1 MDDED
6 YSENSDGSFN
16 SEKDFITLSKKSK
29 RTELSYID
37 DSSLSGIKSKYKRT
51 RSPPYC
57 HLFITPTKRKV
68 IEKKQPDQFQITL
81 TENQLTTFNNN
92 FSLLKADFEILEDY
106 EKKFFKDTT
115 LDIMFIM
122 DITGSMGMWLSE
134 AKANITNIINE
145 IIENNPCS
153 KIRIG
158 FVGYRDFTEEGKP
171 IGQYVSLDFTSNV
184 EEAKTFISQIE
195 VNGGGDEPEDIAGG
209 LELVLNMKWES
220 NARYAVLVCD
230 APCHGNKYHGT
241 MYDKYSDGDPNGLV
255 IEDLISSFVKKNIT
269 LYCIEINDSTKKM
282 FAIMKEIYEGSKEC
296 EFHVKTLG
304 NATNQ
309 FAFFVA
315 FTASV
320 TLGNITYNRTKL
332 EDVIKTFRDET
343 IETIIKKYN
352 KDPTSILNDV
362 LIDEIEGLALSENEQ
377 KMFSFINRMSSLNI
391 NKEKTLSNSNEETND
406 IVIEL
411 NGINIQFNHYYQ
423 AIAHSIEC
431 KKDAHLINNWTSPIV
446 AKNKFRTQFSIDSL
460 VNVHFDIEKN
470 VYYLILYDYTL
481 NKKIH
486 CEIMKT
492 IPKIY
497 YDNIDKMIEDKLRDN
512 ALCNHLA
519 DYFNLRLL
527 EYCPDQKIYIKFRR
541 LFLYEIDSFPSKYL
555 IGYNDSNEINKDNT
569 VKLSKTLL
577 EAFSHFSYQF
587 TEGNMIV
594 TNLKDDS
601 NQNLIIDY
609 HISKLQNDDHG
620 NIMKFFVSHYCNDIC
635 KKLKLIHPRKK
646 KTDFT
651 LTNEFY
657 LDHLITGAKLCELC
671 KKPLQSKDDVC
682 VSCTEKT
689 AISTKK
695 KICSECHNMFTYSCY
710 YYNVQMIDYPEK
722 CGNCTFRF

>member
-6 YSENSDGSFN
+6 FSDK
-16 SEKDFITLSKKSK
+16 SEKSYDSDEFITLSKKSK

-37 DSSLSGIKSKYKRT
+37 DSSLSSVKSKFKNKK
-51 RSPPYC
+51 RSPPYT
-57 HLFITPTKRKV
+57 HLFITPTKTKT
-68 IEKKQPDQFQITL
+68 IEKKEPDQFQITL
-81 TENQLTTFNNN
+81 TENQLATFNNN
-92 FSLLKADFEILEDY
+92 FSLLKGDFEILEDY

-134 AKANITNIINE
+134 AKSNITNIINE
-145 IIENNPCS
+145 ITENNPCS

-158 FVGYRDFTEEGKP
+158 FVGYRDFTEDGKP
-171 IGQYVSLDFTSNV
+171 EGQYVSLDFTSNV

-195 VNGGGDEPEDIAGG
+195 VYGGGDEPEDIAGG
-209 LELVLNMKWES
+209 LQLVLNMKWES

-230 APCHGNKYHGT
+230 APCHGSQYHGT

-255 IEDLISSFVKKNIT
+255 IEDLIESFVKKKIT
-269 LYCIEINDSTKKM
+269 LYCVEINDSTKKM
-282 FAIMKEIYEGSKEC
+282 FSIMKNIYEGNKDC

-315 FTASV
+315 FSASV

-332 EDVIKTFRDET
+332 EDVIKKFRDDT

-352 KDPTSILNDV
+352 KEPTTNLQDL
-362 LIDEIEGLALSENEQ
+362 LIDEIDGLALNENEQ

-391 NKEKTLSNSNEETND
+391 DKEKNLASESND
-406 IVIEL
+406 IVLDL
-411 NGINIQFNHYYQ
+411 NGNGFEFNHYYQ
-423 AIAHSIEC
+423 AICHSIEC
-431 KKDAHLINNWTSPIV
+431 KKDGHLINNWISPIITHNTL
-446 AKNKFRTQFSIDSL
+446 KTQISIE
-460 VNVHFDIEKN
+460 NMINIHFDIEN
-470 VYYLILYDYTL
+470 NMYYMIIYDYTL

-486 CEIMKT
+486 CKIMKT
-492 IPKIY
+492 VPKKY
-497 YDNIDKMIEDKLRDN
+497 YDNINIMIDDELRDN

-527 EYCPDQKIYIKFRR
+527 EYCSEQKTYLRFRK
-541 LFLYEIDSFPSKYL
+541 LFIYEIEAFPSKYL
-555 IGYNDSNEINKDNT
+555 IGFNDTNEMNKDKKT
-569 VKLSKTLL
+569 ELSKNVL

-587 TEGNMIV
+587 TEGNLII
-594 TNLKDDS
+594 TNLQYDS
-601 NQNLIIDY
+601 NQNIINNY
-609 HISKLQNDDHG
+609 SISKLQNNAHG

-646 KTDFT
+646 KIDFT

-682 VSCTEKT
+682 VTCTEKT

-710 YYNVQMIDYPEK
+710 YYNIQMVDYPEK